1 LSLIAARQVA
11 GLNVDSAHPA
21 LNCWKSHEQRNSA
34 AVTKGCDEQ
43 VAAPLLL
50 GLSLRLRLRLRRAA
64 LTSRRAQLI
73 LHITFMGTVRIK
85 AIMVRDV
92 NRRHILTAKV

>member
-1 LSLIAARQVA
+1 M
-11 GLNVDSAHPA
+11 
-21 LNCWKSHEQRNSA
+21 KSHEQRNSS

-43 VAAPLLL
+43 VAAPPLL
-50 GLSLRLRLRLRRAA
+50 GLSLRQRLRLRLRRAA